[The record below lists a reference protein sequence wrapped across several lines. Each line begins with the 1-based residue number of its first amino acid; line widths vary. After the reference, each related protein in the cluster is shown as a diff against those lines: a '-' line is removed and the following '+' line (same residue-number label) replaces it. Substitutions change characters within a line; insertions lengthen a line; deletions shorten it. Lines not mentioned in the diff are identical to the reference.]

1 MQTCVAKALLG
12 ALELPLELLQ
22 SSVTANTP
30 SVQLGS
36 QKRDPVAVVVDL
48 GLQLLGLP

>member
-1 MQTCVAKALLG
+1 VQTCVAKALLG
-12 ALELPLELLQ
+12 ALELLR

>member
-1 MQTCVAKALLG
+1 VQTCVAKALLG
-12 ALELPLELLQ
+12 ALELLQ